1 MKQRRLEALL
11 RAAMGRHAPRVLPM
25 LAMPV
30 GPDGMPWGFRHKVA
44 FVFGPAPDGRGL
56 VMGHFARG
64 TGRIVPVQ
72 ECPVHSERGN
82 RIAFALRD
90 RLAAAGAGGVARHV
104 IVRTTADQSAAVA
117 MLVVSRNAPS
127 LRAPLR
133 ALLGSRDRPEGL
145 LLNVHDR
152 PGPFMVGPETRRLAG
167 SEHVVEDALG
177 PEFLASPASF
187 FQTNVVAAGILL
199 RLVAEA
205 LPAQRALR
213 ILDLYSGGGLFAID
227 LARRGHRVT
236 AVEESREAIRD
247 AAENRRRNGVSEPR
261 LRLIRARVEEAVV
274 RLRGRFDAVVLDPP
288 RQGCPRAVLEAVG
301 ARLRPRRIVLVSCA
315 PEALARELAQ
325 LARLRYAS
333 RPVQPVDMF
342 PHTPHI
348 EAVAVLDVTLSSHL
362 KR

>member
-1 MKQRRLEALL
+1 MKERRLEALL
-11 RAAMGRHAPRVLPM
+11 RAAMGRRAPRVLPM

-30 GPDGMPWGFRHKVA
+30 AADGMPWGFRHKVA
-44 FVFGPAPDGRGL
+44 FVFGPGADGRGL

-90 RLAAAGAGGVARHV
+90 RLVAAGVRGVARHV
-104 IVRTTADQSAAVA
+104 IVRTTADERAAVA

-133 ALLGSRDRPEGL
+133 ALLGSGDRPDGL

-152 PGPFMVGPETRRLAG
+152 PGPYMVGPETRRLAG
-167 SEHVVEDALG
+167 REHVVEDALG
-177 PEFLASPASF
+177 PEFLASPTSF
-187 FQTNVVAAGILL
+187 FQTNVVAAGMLL

-205 LPAQRALR
+205 LPAQRPLR
-213 ILDLYSGGGLFAID
+213 ILDLYSGGGLFAVD

-236 AVEESREAIRD
+236 AVEENREAIRG
-247 AAENRRRNGVSEPR
+247 AAENRRRNRVPEPR
-261 LRLIRARVEEAVV
+261 LRLVRARVEEALV
-274 RLRGRFDAVVLDPP
+274 RIRGRFDAVVLDPP
-288 RQGCPRAVLEAVG
+288 RQGCPAAVLEAVG

-315 PEALARELAQ
+315 PEALARELTH
-325 LARLRYAS
+325 LERLGYAS

-348 EAVAVLDVTLSSHL
+348 EAVATLEVT
-362 KR
+362 